1 MSDEAAKPDVIE
13 SPANDILISDVEPPD
28 PDDTINVN
36 KQVNI
41 AQQSQAYCSKQSN
54 CQKLMPNMAIEK
66 TTFQSYTRNSDKK
79 SYSRNGIVRTID
91 TASDSPTVFYAVDT
105 SCNRSSDAQISLHN
119 LVPTTDSD
127 ASHIHCTLNCICKKD
142 YDILYHGTMYHTPLN
157 NTQFSIDAYNAL
169 IASIYLHQYFCILKI
184 LAHSVDF
191 NELYRNVTI
200 HCPSFSLVR

>member
-1 MSDEAAKPDVIE
+1 M
-13 SPANDILISDVEPPD
+13 
-28 PDDTINVN
+28 
-36 KQVNI
+36 
-41 AQQSQAYCSKQSN
+41 
-54 CQKLMPNMAIEK
+54 
-66 TTFQSYTRNSDKK
+66 FF
-79 SYSRNGIVRTID
+79 SYSYIKCSLTHILYKFLLLPFINISNQKWFFKYFIYYTGTYKHRKLFIYISSREFSIRELSIWYENSFF
-91 TASDSPTVFYAVDT
+91 AADT
-105 SCNRSSDAQISLHN
+105 SCNRSSDAQMSLHN
-119 LVPTTDSD
+119 LVPITDSD

-142 YDILYHGTMYHTPLN
+142 HDILYHGTMYHTPLN

>member
-1 MSDEAAKPDVIE
+1 M
-13 SPANDILISDVEPPD
+13 EPPD
-28 PDDTINVN
+28 PDDTIYVN

-41 AQQSQAYCSKQSN
+41 AQQTQASSSKQSN

-66 TTFQSYTRNSDKK
+66 TTFPSYTRNSDKK
-79 SYSRNGIVRTID
+79 SYSSHEMVRAID
-91 TASDSPTVFYAVDT
+91 AASDSPTVFHAVDT

-142 YDILYHGTMYHTPLN
+142 HDILYHGTMYHTPLN

-169 IASIYLHQYFCILKI
+169 IASISSTNIFV
-184 LAHSVDF
+184 S
-191 NELYRNVTI
+191 
-200 HCPSFSLVR
+200 